1 MTTTNS
7 GQAGLTVSRL
17 QDVCVECVTDLD
29 PVQITIARRYP
40 DIFSGGGYARHDG
53 LMCER
58 SDLQV
63 QEYRFV
69 G

>member
-7 GQAGLTVSRL
+7 GQAVLTVSRL

-40 DIFSGGGYARHDG
+40 DIFPGGGYARHDEC
-53 LMCER
+53 MCER
-58 SDLQV
+58 GDFEVQV
-63 QEYRFV
+63 YRFD